1 MLKINYI
8 KVGFLKCNCYLI
20 EKDNN
25 YLLVDPGDDLEAI
38 TEFIK
43 DKNIV
48 GILVTHS
55 HFDHVA
61 SCYDLV
67 EKYGYKVYDLSN
79 LQEGENKIANFNF
92 ELIKTFGHTMDSVTY
107 YFKED
112 KIMFTGDFLF
122 YEAIG
127 RCDLPE
133 SNFNEMLNSIEKIKK
148 YPKDITIYPGHGIK
162 TTLEHEFSNNPYFN
176 N

>member
-38 TEFIK
+38 TKFIK

-48 GILVTHS
+48 GILITHS

-61 SCYDLV
+61 SCYDLAS
-67 EKYGYKVYDLSN
+67 KYGYKIYDLSN

-92 ELIKTFGHTMDSVTY
+92 ELIKTFGHTMDNVKY

-112 KIMFTGDFLF
+112 KIMFKGDFLF
-122 YEAIG
+122 Y
-127 RCDLPE
+127 
-133 SNFNEMLNSIEKIKK
+133 
-148 YPKDITIYPGHGIK
+148 
-162 TTLEHEFSNNPYFN
+162 
-176 N
+176 